1 MIAIGMGQKLNPA
14 PSTDSIIFFKI
25 LDHACLGSEHFFV

>member
-14 PSTDSIIFFKI
+14 PSRDSIIFFRFWI
-25 LDHACLGSEHFFV
+25 MLA